1 MRPIFKNMSISL
13 LVAAAAL
20 ALSACSNSLST
31 KEDTAMD
38 LNTETP
44 AQDAIIYD
52 YEVRKSSIWFTT
64 TSNGCTSAEH
74 FALQTK
80 NKGENE
86 MLVSI
91 SRLKPDWCK
100 GMTRIVDI
108 EVPIFVPTHGRKLI
122 VTNEVSPR
130 PVYNKAKS

>member
-1 MRPIFKNMSISL
+1 MRSLVKNISFSL
-13 LVAAAAL
+13 LVASTAL
-20 ALSACSNSLST
+20 VSACSNSPSY
-31 KEDTAMD
+31 KEDTAVA
-38 LNTETP
+38 LNTATP
-44 AQDAIIYD
+44 AEDAIIYD
-52 YEVRKSSIWFTT
+52 FEVRKASVWFTT
-64 TSNGCTSAEH
+64 TSNGCTGAEH

-100 GMTRIVDI
+100 GMARFIDI
-108 EVPIFVPTHGRKLI
+108 EVPIFVPTHGRKI
-122 VTNEVSPR
+122 TVTNQISPR